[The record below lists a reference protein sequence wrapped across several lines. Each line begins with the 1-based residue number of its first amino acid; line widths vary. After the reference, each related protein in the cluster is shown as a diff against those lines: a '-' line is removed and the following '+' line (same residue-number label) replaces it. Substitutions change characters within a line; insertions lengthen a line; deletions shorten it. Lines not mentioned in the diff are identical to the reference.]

1 MDTNI
6 RAFKGPDNSG
16 GWPVL
21 SAVVAGAVNANK
33 AAVAQDNSAAQQI
46 PAKTHVVTGW
56 TFSVDAATTAK
67 VHLRLVEDLAGSPI
81 GHEEIEIPIGFVG
94 QLLINYPRPIECA
107 PGKSIALVTDVS
119 AGAGIK
125 TTGLLRGYSVRQ

>member
-1 MDTNI
+1 MDTNT

-21 SAVVAGAVNANK
+21 SSVVAGAVNANK
-33 AAVAQDNSAAQQI
+33 AAVAQDNTAAQQI

-67 VHLRLVEDLAGSPI
+67 VHLRLVEDLAGGNI

-94 QLLINYPRPIECA
+94 QFLVNYPKPIECA
-107 PGKSIALVTDVS
+107 PGKSVALITDVS
-119 AGAGIK
+119 GGAGIK